1 LSASR
6 RALELD
12 DVVKEYPG
20 HPPVRALD
28 GVTLIVHEG
37 ESVAIVG
44 PSGSGKSTLLQI
56 VSSLDRP
63 TSGVVRIAG
72 YDVSAMSDNEVSAT
86 RAALIGF
93 VFQEFYLLDGI
104 SALDNVA
111 QGLLYMGMRRRERHE
126 RAAAALERVGLGR
139 RAGHTPAM
147 LSGGERQRVAIA
159 RALVRE
165 PAVVMADEPTG
176 NLDSVASA
184 SLMRLLRELNGE
196 GSTLMVITHDREIA
210 GSLSRQVHLRDG
222 RVENDTGTP
231 VTMETSAL

>member
-1 LSASR
+1 V
-6 RALELD
+6 LELD

-28 GVTLIVHEG
+28 GVSLTVHEG

-93 VFQEFYLLDGI
+93 VFQEFYLLDGM

-111 QGLLYMGMRRRERHE
+111 QGLLYMGMRRGERHE
-126 RAAAALERVGLGR
+126 RAAAALGRVGLGA
-139 RAGHTPAM
+139 RAGHTPAT

-159 RALVRE
+159 RALVRK

-184 SLMRLLRELNGE
+184 SLMRLLGELNRE

-210 GSLSRQVHLRDG
+210 SSLPRQVYLRDG
-222 RVENDTGTP
+222 RVETDAGTP
-231 VTMETSAL
+231 AVDASAL